1 MPTTPRI
8 LDQIS
13 AEKTKVGE
21 RLARL
26 DADRATVIAQLTDLE
41 TAERVLMR
49 VSKTPP
55 ARRTRSATGAAA
67 AKAPDASRGRRRTS
81 RATASKAAGRDISAP
96 SLAPPPYYQP
106 PAW

>member
-1 MPTTPRI
+1 

-13 AEKTKVGE
+13 AEKTKAGE

-26 DADRATVIAQLTDLE
+26 DADRATVTAQLTDRE

-55 ARRTRSATGAAA
+55 ARRTRSATAAAA
-67 AKAPDASRGRRRTS
+67 AKAPSASRQSAYTGP
-81 RATASKAAGRDISAP
+81 ATQILKS
-96 SLAPPPYYQP
+96 
-106 PAW
+106 

>member
-1 MPTTPRI
+1 MRTTPRI

-13 AEKTKVGE
+13 AEKAKVGE

-26 DADRATVIAQLTDLE
+26 DADRATVTAQLTDLE

-55 ARRTRSATGAAA
+55 ARRTRSATLTLFHCHQQLHMDFGFMALFNY
-67 AKAPDASRGRRRTS
+67 G
-81 RATASKAAGRDISAP
+81 
-96 SLAPPPYYQP
+96 
-106 PAW
+106 

>member
-1 MPTTPRI
+1 MPARSIIPIDLKPLKATMRTTPRI

-13 AEKTKVGE
+13 AEQTKVGE

-26 DADRATVIAQLTDLE
+26 DADRATVTAQLTDLE

-55 ARRTRSATGAAA
+55 ARRTRSATAAA
-67 AKAPDASRGRRRTS
+67 AKAP
-81 RATASKAAGRDISAP
+81 AADRKSTRLN
-96 SLAPPPYYQP
+96 SSH
-106 PAW
+106 